1 MPTKKKKITGGP
13 GGLLKQKRPIGKVY
27 FTKETENAIIRFNTI
42 TDEDLRNQIYR
53 EHIEYPFDKLAENI
67 INRFKF
73 PYVNQ
78 SFDDTKHQVVSFLV
92 YNLPKFSAGKGKAF
106 SYFSVIAKNYL
117 ILHNNNGYKNEKR
130 SIYLSDKT
138 DSNVSIEEVLQL
150 EYPNNEAQED
160 VKEFFS
166 LALEYWDRNMLR
178 IFKKKRDID
187 IANAVL
193 ELMRRAQY
201 IENFNK
207 KALYLMI
214 REMTNCK
221 TSYITKV
228 VNKMRHIVMR
238 QWVEYNEHGIINLE
252 ESKFFTY
259 R

>member
-1 MPTKKKKITGGP
+1 MAKEISKDARPPSKPTG
-13 GGLLKQKRPIGKVY
+13 RVY
-27 FTKETENAIIRFNTI
+27 FTTETEKAIIEFNASQ
-42 TDEDLRNQIYR
+42 DEDDRNTIYR
-53 EHIEYPFDKLAENI
+53 ERIEYPLDKLAENI

-78 SFDDTKHQVVSFLV
+78 SFEDTKRQVVSFLV
-92 YNLPKFSAGKGKAF
+92 ISLPKFSKGKGKAF

-130 SIYLSDKT
+130 SVYLSDKT
-138 DSNVSIEEVLQL
+138 ESDIPIEEVLNLEHPSTESQDDVREFYQL
-150 EYPNNEAQED
+150 
-160 VKEFFS
+160 V
-166 LALEYWDRNMLR
+166 LTYWDLNMPR
-178 IFKKKRDID
+178 IFKKKRDTD

-228 VNKMRHIVMR
+228 VNKMRVIIMR
-238 QWVEYNEHGIINLE
+238 QWAEYQEYGLINLE
-252 ESKFFTY
+252 ESKFFIY
-259 R
+259 K

>member
-1 MPTKKKKITGGP
+1 MPRRKDVTVKVK
-13 GGLLKQKRPIGKVY
+13 KRPSGRVY
-27 FTKETENAIIRFNTI
+27 FTKSTEQAIIRYNST
-42 TDEDLRNQIYR
+42 TDEELRNKIYR

-78 SFDDTKHQVVSFLV
+78 SFEDTKRQVVSFLV
-92 YNLPKFSAGKGKAF
+92 ISLPKFSKGKGKAF

-138 DSNVSIEEVLQL
+138 DSDIPIEEILQL
-150 EYPNNEAQED
+150 EHPNTEAQEEI
-160 VKEFFS
+160 KEFFK
-166 LALEYWDRNMLR
+166 LVLDYWDKNMPR
-178 IFKKKRDID
+178 IFKKKRDVD

-193 ELMRRAQY
+193 ELMRRAEF

-228 VNKMRHIVMR
+228 VNKMRTIMLR
-238 QWVEYNEHGIINLE
+238 QWIEYQEHGLINVK